1 MKSAR
6 RQKQKIKSKINF
18 QKYSYAKLTKPTDI
32 NYKLDILS
40 TDTTSGAC
48 HQQSGMHTTSWV
60 CVPPSVALY
69 SHRPGIPNRVHRPP
83 NIGIHTVTGYTYCKH
98 VCVQYLVLDRFAC
111 LCLCTIALE
120 KECCTFSLKC
130 IFCERV
136 IIRTF
141 YDVNCSLTQ
150 RDT

>member
-1 MKSAR
+1 MLSLCLFVQWKEWIGKSRKEIEVFAC
-6 RQKQKIKSKINF
+6 Q
-18 QKYSYAKLTKPTDI
+18 TDEA
-32 NYKLDILS
+32 NGHYRLDILS

-48 HQQSGMHTTSWV
+48 HHQSGMHTTSWV
-60 CVPPSVALY
+60 CVPPSVTLY
-69 SHRPGIPNRVHRPP
+69 SHRPGMPNNRVHRPP
-83 NIGIHTVTGYTYCKH
+83 NIGMHTVTGYTYCKH
-98 VCVQYLVLDRFAC
+98 VRVQYSILDRFAC

-141 YDVNCSLTQ
+141 YDVNCSLT
-150 RDT
+150 